1 MRSFACRQI
10 LVAAM
15 VGWMAL
21 VAVPLTVKS
30 AQPNWIEQIAQQIR
44 EQGGLATHPA
54 AASAYERY
62 LVQLQRVQQAFAQG
76 NTRLV
81 QREMDR
87 LVVMV
92 GTAESGI
99 ADSSAKLLLVS
110 IGEFTPVEYLDS
122 ATRSHLRLIRELEI
136 AGTGIEEPS
145 APPPDVPYGVPV
157 QTRQRAHFWT
167 SWISGWM
174 DNGKFNPLI
183 ELGVGVLL
191 LVGIGAVVMVYISLR
206 VGTPRSE
213 EPVQPKQAAIQV
225 DEKKT

>member
-21 VAVPLTVKS
+21 VAIPSPVGS
-30 AQPNWIEQIAQQIR
+30 AQENWIEQIAQHIR
-44 EQGGLATHPA
+44 EQSRLTTHPA

-62 LVQLQRVQQAFAQG
+62 LAQLQQVQQAFAQG

-81 QREMDR
+81 QREMGR

-92 GTAESGI
+92 GTTENGI
-99 ADSSAKLLLVS
+99 ADSSAKLLLAS
-110 IGEFTPVEYLDS
+110 IGEITPGEYLDS
-122 ATRSHLRLIRELEI
+122 VTRSHLRLIREIDI
-136 AGTGIEEPS
+136 AGAGIEEPS

-157 QTRQRAHFWT
+157 QTRQRTRSWT
-167 SWISGWM
+167 SWIFGWV
-174 DNGKFNPLI
+174 DNGESNPLFA
-183 ELGVGVLL
+183 LGAGVLL
-191 LVGIGAVVMVYISLR
+191 LMGVSAVVMAFIVLGVR
-206 VGTPRSE
+206 APRSE